1 MDSGFDERGSQ
12 TRTGNA
18 LIMTGPIVNKVAQS
32 ALITFDLEEHVPF
45 GTRTFIDIAQWLEE
59 GFFLREK
66 PFREVLKGHDWT
78 QYQDHHIALDCTSD
92 AILPAWAS
100 LLVTVYLQPYAQT
113 LVLGTLIDL
122 EQKLFCDCI
131 RAIDLAPYQNKP
143 IIIKGCSDANIPKDA
158 YIQLIQRLQGVAKS
172 LFYGEACSSVPL
184 WKAKKIQ

>member
-1 MDSGFDERGSQ
+1 MSE
-12 TRTGNA
+12 T
-18 LIMTGPIVNKVAQS
+18 IVNKVAQS
-32 ALITFDLEEHVPF
+32 ALITFDLEEYVPK
-45 GTRTFIDIAQWLEE
+45 GTRTLIDLAQWLEG
-59 GFFLREK
+59 GFLLREK
-66 PFREVLKGHDWT
+66 PFREELKGYDWS

-92 AILPAWAS
+92 AIAPAWAS
-100 LLVTVYLQPYAQT
+100 LLVAAYLKPYAQT

>member
-1 MDSGFDERGSQ
+1 MSE
-12 TRTGNA
+12 T
-18 LIMTGPIVNKVAQS
+18 IVNKVAQS
-32 ALITFDLEEHVPF
+32 ALITFDLEEYVPK
-45 GTRTFIDIAQWLEE
+45 GTRTLIDLALWLEG
-59 GFFLREK
+59 GFLLREK
-66 PFREVLKGHDWT
+66 PFREELKGYDWS

-100 LLVTVYLQPYAQT
+100 LLVAAYLKPYAQT

-122 EQKLFCDCI
+122 EQKLFWDCI

-143 IIIKGCSDANIPKDA
+143 IIIKGCSDPNIPKDA

-184 WKAKKIQ
+184 WKAKKLQ

>member
-1 MDSGFDERGSQ
+1 MSE
-12 TRTGNA
+12 T
-18 LIMTGPIVNKVAQS
+18 IVNKVAQS
-32 ALITFDLEEHVPF
+32 ALITFDLEAYVPK
-45 GTRTFIDIAQWLEE
+45 GTRTLIDLAQWLEG
-59 GFFLREK
+59 GFLLREK
-66 PFREVLKGHDWT
+66 PFREELKGYDWS

-100 LLVTVYLQPYAQT
+100 LLVAAYLKPYAQT

-122 EQKLFCDCI
+122 EQKLFWDCI

-143 IIIKGCSDANIPKDA
+143 IIIKGCSDPNIPKDA